1 MADGEITGRNMD
13 DGESTGKKGEM
24 RGYATKDTIAQLFGL
39 SGRRI
44 EQLVADGV
52 IDRVRVDGGGVRFEL
67 AKTIQKYV
75 KYLSDKAYGKE
86 RSEAEAKLKEQK
98 LRADVALKE
107 SQGELHRLR
116 TEIAAGNYISVEE
129 VKADYSRFFIVFKNF
144 ALSIPG
150 KMAGRLAGFV
160 DPVEVREIENDLQK
174 EIKKLLKDFVSR
186 AVTEDAVDVA
196 QRQEDVTQ
204 PKRRGRPRKNG
215 ST

>member
-1 MADGEITGRNMD
+1 MAGEG
-13 DGESTGKKGEM
+13 SPGKEM
-24 RGYATKDTIAQLFGL
+24 KGYATKDTIAQLFGL

-52 IDRVRVDGGGVRFEL
+52 IDRVRIDGGGVRFEL
-67 AKTIQKYV
+67 ASTIQRYV

-129 VKADYSRFFIVFKNF
+129 LKADYSRFFIVFKNF
-144 ALSIPG
+144 ALSLPS

-160 DPVEVREIENDLQK
+160 DPVEIREIEDDLQK
-174 EIKKLLKDFVSR
+174 EIKKILKGFVLR
-186 AVTEDAVDVA
+186 AVAEGAGAEDMM
-196 QRQEDVTQ
+196 Q
-204 PKRRGRPRKNG
+204 PKRRGRPRKNAG
-215 ST
+215 A

>member
-1 MADGEITGRNMD
+1 MADE
-13 DGESTGKKGEM
+13 ESTSKKSEM

-52 IDRVRVDGGGVRFEL
+52 IDRVRVEGGGVRFEL
-67 AKTIQKYV
+67 ATTIQKYI

-86 RSEAEAKLKEQK
+86 RSEEEAKLKEQK

-116 TEIAAGNYISVEE
+116 TEIAAGKYISVEE
-129 VKADYSRFFIVFKNF
+129 VKADYNRFFIVFKNF
-144 ALSIPG
+144 ALSVPS

-174 EIKKLLKDFVSR
+174 EIKKILKDFVSR
-186 AVTEDAVDVA
+186 AITEEAVPENA
-196 QRQEDVTQ
+196 TQ
-204 PKRRGRPRKNG
+204 PKRRGRPRKNAG
-215 ST
+215 A

>member
-1 MADGEITGRNMD
+1 MAEETTSKEN
-13 DGESTGKKGEM
+13 EM

-52 IDRVRVDGGGVRFEL
+52 IDRVRTKNGVRFEL
-67 AKTIQKYV
+67 ASTIQKYV

-150 KMAGRLAGFV
+150 KMAGRLAGFI

-186 AVTEDAVDVA
+186 AVIEGPEP
-196 QRQEDVTQ
+196 EDVTQ
-204 PKRRGRPRKNG
+204 PKRRGRPKKNVQA
-215 ST
+215 

>member
-1 MADGEITGRNMD
+1 MADGED
-13 DGESTGKKGEM
+13 TGKKNEM

-44 EQLVADGV
+44 EQLVADGI
-52 IDRVRVDGGGVRFEL
+52 IDRVRIEGGGVRFEL
-67 AKTIQKYV
+67 ATTIQRYV

-116 TEIAAGNYISVEE
+116 TEIAAGNYISIEE
-129 VKADYSRFFIVFKNF
+129 AKADYSRLFIVFKNF

-160 DPVEVREIENDLQK
+160 DPVEVREVENDLQK
-174 EIKKLLKDFVSR
+174 EVKKLLKDFVSR
-186 AVTEDAVDVA
+186 AAIEDAENAAV
-196 QRQEDVTQ
+196 RQEDVIR
-204 PKRRGRPRKNG
+204 PKRRGRPRKNAG
-215 ST
+215 T

>member
-1 MADGEITGRNMD
+1 MTDEEKN
-13 DGESTGKKGEM
+13 SKKSEM
-24 RGYATKDTIAQLFGL
+24 RGYATKDTIARLFGL

-52 IDRVRVDGGGVRFEL
+52 IDRVRIDGGKVRFEL
-67 AKTIQKYV
+67 ASTIQKYV

-86 RSEAEAKLKEQK
+86 RSETEAKLKEQK

-116 TEIAAGNYISVEE
+116 TEIAAGKYISVEE

-150 KMAGRLAGFV
+150 KMAGRLVGYV
-160 DPVEVREIENDLQK
+160 DPVEIREIENDLQK
-174 EIKKLLKDFVSR
+174 EVKKLLKNFISR
-186 AVTEDAVDVA
+186 AITEDDVNAA

-204 PKRRGRPRKNG
+204 PKRRGRPRKNAG
-215 ST
+215 T

>member
-1 MADGEITGRNMD
+1 MADE
-13 DGESTGKKGEM
+13 ESTEKKNEM
-24 RGYATKDTIAQLFGL
+24 RGYATKNTIAQLFGL

-52 IDRVRVDGGGVRFEL
+52 IDRVRIDGGGVRFEL
-67 AKTIQKYV
+67 ASTIQKYV
-75 KYLSDKAYGKE
+75 RYLSNKAYGKE

-129 VKADYSRFFIVFKNF
+129 VKADYRRFFIVFKNF
-144 ALSIPG
+144 ALSMPG

-174 EIKKLLKDFVSR
+174 EVKKLLKNFVSR
-186 AVTEDAVDVA
+186 AITEDAVNTS
-196 QRQEDVTQ
+196 QRQEDVIQ
-204 PKRRGRPRKNG
+204 PKRRGRPRKNAG
-215 ST
+215 T

>member
-1 MADGEITGRNMD
+1 MADE
-13 DGESTGKKGEM
+13 ESASKKSEM
-24 RGYATKDTIAQLFGL
+24 RGYATKDTIEQLFGL

-44 EQLVADGV
+44 EQLVEDGV
-52 IDRVRVDGGGVRFEL
+52 IDRVRIQGGGVRFEL
-67 AKTIQKYV
+67 ATTIQKYI
-75 KYLSDKAYGKE
+75 KYLSDKAYGRE

-129 VKADYSRFFIVFKNF
+129 VKADYNRFFIVFKNF
-144 ALSIPG
+144 ALSIPS

-174 EIKKLLKDFVSR
+174 ETKKILKDFVSR
-186 AVTEDAVDVA
+186 AITKDAVP
-196 QRQEDVTQ
+196 EDVMQ
-204 PKRRGRPRKNG
+204 PKRRGRPRKNAG
-215 ST
+215 T